1 LKNNNAI
8 VSIALLLLLAAV
20 TWFAEPVWRLLA
32 VFVFGLLLLWTWRRQ
47 AAIADDAQSGTLPE
61 PITAGLTRVQAD
73 LRDAAAQ
80 GAALCQTGAADIDRV
95 KRLLHEAIEKLIAGF
110 GTINEHIRAQHDL
123 ALYIVEGMQGGA
135 EGSGQA
141 RFADFVLDTSRTLEV
156 FVNNTVETS
165 KIAMG
170 LVETMEAI
178 NQESDAMLRILGEIE
193 GIAKQTNLLAL
204 NAAIEAARAGEA
216 GRGFAVVADEVRALS
231 QRTDQ
236 FSQQIRSRMDAVHA
250 ALTRANDAIYAVAT
264 MDMSYA
270 LQSKHRVQETM
281 QRIEQLNETMAD
293 AAQKIERHADEVGS
307 QVNRAVTA
315 LQFQDMTSQ
324 LLEHGRTRINAVQEM
339 LAALA
344 AEPGRDGDVLEDL
357 VRASERAKSCHAARD
372 FSKNAVTQTHL
383 GSGEIE
389 LF

>member
-1 LKNNNAI
+1 M
-8 VSIALLLLLAAV
+8 
-20 TWFAEPVWRLLA
+20 
-32 VFVFGLLLLWTWRRQ
+32 
-47 AAIADDAQSGTLPE
+47 LPE
-61 PITAGLTRVQAD
+61 PVSAGLSLVRSD

-80 GAALCQTGAADIDRV
+80 GAALCQSGAADIERV
-95 KRLLHEAIEKLIAGF
+95 KGLLAEAIDKLIASF
-110 GTINEHIRAQHDL
+110 GAVNEHIRAQHDL
-123 ALYIVEGMQGGA
+123 ALYIVEGMHGGD
-135 EGSGQA
+135 EGAGQV

-170 LVETMEAI
+170 LVEAMEAI

-231 QRTDQ
+231 QRTNQ

-250 ALTRANDAIYAVAT
+250 SLTKANDSIYAVAT

-281 QRIEQLNETMAD
+281 QRIEQFNETMAD
-293 AAQKIERHADEVGS
+293 AAQKINRHADEVGS

-315 LQFQDMTSQ
+315 LQFQDMTGQ
-324 LLEHGRTRINAVQEM
+324 LLEQGRMRITAVQEM
-339 LAALA
+339 MLALA
-344 AEPGRDGDVLEDL
+344 AEPGRGGDVLEEL
-357 VRASERAKSCHAARD
+357 IKTTEQAKSCLAAVD
-372 FSKNAVTQTHL
+372 FNKNAVAQTDM

>member
-1 LKNNNAI
+1 MKKNAL

-32 VFVFGLLLLWTWRRQ
+32 VFAFGLFLLWPWRRQ
-47 AAIADDAQSGTLPE
+47 PADADKAHAASQAEAVSTGFSRL
-61 PITAGLTRVQAD
+61 QAD
-73 LRDAAAQ
+73 LRDAAAE
-80 GAALCQTGAADIDRV
+80 GAALCQTSVADIDRV
-95 KRLLHEAIEKLIAGF
+95 KQLLREAIDNLIASF
-110 GTINEHIRAQHDL
+110 GAINEHIRAQHDL
-123 ALYIVEGMQGGA
+123 ALSIVEGMRGGA
-135 EGSGQA
+135 EGSGQV

-156 FVNNTVETS
+156 FVDNTVNTS
-165 KIAMG
+165 KLAMG

-178 NQESDAMLRILGEIE
+178 NRESDAMLRILGEIE
-193 GIAKQTNLLAL
+193 AIAKQTNLLAL

-250 ALTRANDAIYAVAT
+250 ALGEANESIHAVAT
-264 MDMSYA
+264 MDMSHA

-281 QRIEQLNETMAD
+281 QRIERLNAAMSD
-293 AAQKIERHADEVGS
+293 AAQRINQHADAVGS

-324 LLEHGRTRINAVQEM
+324 LLEHGRTRITAVQEAM
-339 LAALA
+339 TALA
-344 AEPGRDGDVLEDL
+344 QAPDRSADVLEGL
-357 VRASERAKSCHAARD
+357 IGAAAQAKSRVTAAD
-372 FSKNAVTQTHL
+372 FHKSAVAQTHM
-383 GSGEIE
+383 GSGEVE